1 MSSGHPYRIVENLI
15 RTGSLIDFYRRRKGK
30 REERRFTFR
39 LVFKKIQ
46 SRFKK
51 EKKEKVSSSHSYRI
65 VENLNRTGRKTQDVR
80 LIFVEEKKEK
90 NKATIEMVGKLVSGK
105 VASRKRVR
113 RQLSDDGSYSSRLIG
128 FH

>member
-1 MSSGHPYRIVENLI
+1 MFFDSFSRNFQRKSFEKEKKEKVSSGHPYRIVENLI

-51 EKKEKVSSSHSYRI
+51 EKKEKVSSDHPYRI
-65 VENLNRTGRKTQDVR
+65 VENLDRTGRKTGDVR

-90 NKATIEMVGKLVSGK
+90 NK
-105 VASRKRVR
+105 R
-113 RQLSDDGSYSSRLIG
+113 
-128 FH
+128 

>member
-51 EKKEKVSSSHSYRI
+51 ERESVIEPYRI
-65 VENLNRTGRKTQDVR
+65 VENLDRTGRKTGDVR

-90 NKATIEMVGKLVSGK
+90 NK
-105 VASRKRVR
+105 R
-113 RQLSDDGSYSSRLIG
+113 
-128 FH
+128 